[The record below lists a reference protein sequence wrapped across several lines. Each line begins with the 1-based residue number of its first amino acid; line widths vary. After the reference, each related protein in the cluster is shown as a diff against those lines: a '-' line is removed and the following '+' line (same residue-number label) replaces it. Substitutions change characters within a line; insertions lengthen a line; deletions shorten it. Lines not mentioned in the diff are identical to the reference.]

1 METPGSKW
9 FVIVNP
15 VAGGGRGLD
24 HFPQISKHLRDA
36 DIPCEP
42 VFTEHKFH
50 ATELTVTAVR
60 QGYRRIIVVGG
71 DGTLHEVVNGLF
83 IQQEVRPDEV
93 LLAVVAVGTGN
104 DWVRTFGISN
114 RYRDAVRAI
123 REGYSFLQDVGVV
136 SYEEA
141 HYRQSRYIANVAGV
155 GFDAQVIRKLSH
167 LKKKGHKSRWRYT
180 WCLVKSYFRYKS
192 TGVKVWVD
200 DRLVYNNLLLS
211 IAIGICKF
219 NGGGIQQLP
228 RAVADDGELDLSLIR
243 PIHFWHILFRFR
255 YLFNGGIYRIR
266 HILQERGSRIR
277 IESSPEVSVEADGE
291 LLGETP
297 LEFSVLH
304 KAIRIVV
311 AREFYERHA
320 AEQCADGAAQA
331 VAPARREGAAAKGAS
346 A

>member
-1 METPGSKW
+1 MEAIGNKW
-9 FVIVNP
+9 FAIVNP

-36 DIPCEP
+36 HIQCEP

-50 ATELTVTAVR
+50 ATELTVSAVR
-60 QGYRRIIVVGG
+60 EGYRRIIVVGG

-93 LLAVVAVGTGN
+93 LVAVVAVGTGN

-114 RYRDAVRAI
+114 RYR
-123 REGYSFLQDVGVV
+123 
-136 SYEEA
+136 
-141 HYRQSRYIANVAGV
+141 YIANVAGA
-155 GFDAQVIRKLSH
+155 GFDAHVIRKLTH
-167 LKKKGHKSRWRYT
+167 LQKKGYKSRWRYT
-180 WCLVKSYFRYKS
+180 SCLVRSFFRYKS
-192 TGVKVWVD
+192 TGMKVWVD
-200 DRLVYNNLLLS
+200 DKLVYNDLLLS
-211 IAIGICKF
+211 IAVGICKY

-228 RAVADDGELDLSLIR
+228 EAVADDGMLDLSLIR

-266 HILQERGSRIR
+266 HILQARGSRIR

-297 LEFSVLH
+297 LEFSVRH
-304 KAIRIVV
+304 KAVRIVV
-311 AREFYERHA
+311 GADFYKAHVAEAER
-320 AEQCADGAAQA
+320 
-331 VAPARREGAAAKGAS
+331 R
-346 A
+346 